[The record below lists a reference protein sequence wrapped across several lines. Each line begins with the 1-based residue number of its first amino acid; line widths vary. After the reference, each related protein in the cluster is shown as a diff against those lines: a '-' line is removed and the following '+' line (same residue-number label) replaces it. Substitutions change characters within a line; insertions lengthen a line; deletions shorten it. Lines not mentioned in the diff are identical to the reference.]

1 MKPKTS
7 KIAVSLPTDLLL
19 AIERTRK
26 THKATRSGVVQEA
39 LRHWLDQ
46 QQTKKLVEQYQ
57 AGYSRVPEGT
67 GEEPGAERW
76 SGEALASED
85 W

>member
-1 MKPKTS
+1 MKSTSS
-7 KIAVSLPTDLLL
+7 KIAISLPTDLLR

-26 THKATRSGVVQEA
+26 IHKVTRSAVVQEA
-39 LRHWLDQ
+39 LRAWLDQ
-46 QQTKKLVEQYQ
+46 QQTNKLVEQYQ

-67 GEEPGAERW
+67 GDEAGAERW